1 MQTRMHRDAKV
12 LARLSESCDEKSW
25 ERLYREAG
33 EEPAADFMGAPLPN
47 PPQPLSSSP

>member
-1 MQTRMHRDAKV
+1 MHGYAKV

-33 EEPAADFMGAPLPN
+33 EEPPADFTGTPLPN
-47 PPQPLSSSP
+47 SPQPLSSSP